1 VAFESPQFGMD
12 YSFPGPYTTPVLS
25 LIIGPKARSAGMAMY
40 GRLVVLCGLGLMGR
54 NGVRMAGSL
63 WALVGLNWLAAS
75 VLIVSGV
82 AKLVSPR
89 QLLRAVKELSRR
101 DGGLTWL
108 TTSALRALRPW
119 SWRPLWHC
127 LCQAQGRRPGCWS
140 AHSGGASP
148 RSGSPGGCGRSTAAC
163 GCLGRYSDRPLGLR
177 SAVVGLAIAS
187 VLPVNQLIVLPAAD
201 GRAYAQRGV
210 VATALGSL
218 LLCLWAN
225 RQLILTLLRPAGASA
240 RTVVR

>member
-1 VAFESPQFGMD
+1 MH
-12 YSFPGPYTTPVLS
+12 
-25 LIIGPKARSAGMAMY
+25 

-108 TTSALRALRPW
+108 TTSALRAFAAVELAAAVALLVPSTRTAAGLLVGALGWCFAAFGIAGWLR
-119 SWRPLWHC
+119 
-127 LCQAQGRRPGCWS
+127 
-140 AHSGGASP
+140 
-148 RSGSPGGCGRSTAAC
+148 RSTAAC